1 MLLRRVCIACALFV
15 ASAEV
20 AGACDTA
27 GFKGLDGLRLHRPVP
42 GPIASGFGMRQHP
55 LLRIPKFHYGLDF
68 AAARGDPVQ
77 ATAKGRISF
86 AGPKGE
92 YGNLVMIEHGDGLAS
107 TYGHL
112 SRIGVKE
119 GDCVG
124 PGAVIGP
131 AGSTGMTAEVIVH
144 LEVHVQ
150 GKHVD
155 PAPVIDDT
163 PR

>member
-68 AAARGDPVQ
+68 AAPQGEPVG
-77 ATAKGRISF
+77 AAAKGRVSF
-86 AGPKGE
+86 ADRKGE
-92 YGNLVMIEHGDGLAS
+92 YGNFVMLDHGGGLTTA
-107 TYGHL
+107 YAHL
-112 SRIGVKE
+112 SRIEVRE
-119 GDCVG
+119 GDCIER
-124 PGAVIGP
+124 GAIIGLG
-131 AGSTGMTAEVIVH
+131 GSTGLSAGVQLHFEVLVA
-144 LEVHVQ
+144 

-155 PAPVIDDT
+155 PAPVIADK
-163 PR
+163 